1 MYVIYL
7 QKDDSLL
14 AVGTVE
20 GLLSL
25 QRRKPDDEVTVKK
38 PKKKT
43 VSFRYGL
50 RGKTIIPNKV
60 NYIYQ
65 R

>member
-1 MYVIYL
+1 MFDIL
-7 QKDDSLL
+7 QPDDSLV

-25 QRRKPDDEVTVKK
+25 QRRKPETEPVKTRRK
-38 PKKKT
+38 P
-43 VSFRYGL
+43 VSYRYGL
-50 RGKTIIPNKV
+50 RGKTYIPNRV
-60 NYIYQ
+60 